1 MQTRAYLLINQESLY
16 KLSPLSLEINIQTE
30 NVKGLEQE
38 NNFEFIAIDQMLL
51 EDNAIAFYKSK
62 KSSNL
67 VGDDVLPNRNIA
79 LCQTNILYQY
89 RYLMPQG
96 LVDHVGMTQNNVSQG
111 LTFYLQ
117 HGSLLEHHRGFHNNS
132 DVWDCVVN
140 GNGVFCQTNTMYQYK
155 YSMPHGLVDQYFGM
169 ILNTISQR
177 LTLIFD
183 KGSIYCDIIEDLKI
197 I

>member
-1 MQTRAYLLINQESLY
+1 
-16 KLSPLSLEINIQTE
+16 
-30 NVKGLEQE
+30 
-38 NNFEFIAIDQMLL
+38 
-51 EDNAIAFYKSK
+51 
-62 KSSNL
+62 
-67 VGDDVLPNRNIA
+67 
-79 LCQTNILYQY
+79 
-89 RYLMPQG
+89 
-96 LVDHVGMTQNNVSQG
+96 MTQNNVSQG

-117 HGSLLEHHRGFHNNS
+117 HGFHNNS

-140 GNGVFCQTNTMYQYK
+140 GNGVYCQTNTIYQYK